1 MGQGRSSKV
10 ETAFPEV
17 IRRQSNGKRNETG
30 RSPETVDDVD
40 RKKLPIKRKVSQ
52 IRLKVHVKRNG
63 VMKASPKTNETELIL
78 SASREAGSGHIIVNP
93 KRTSPPAGKEKK
105 GDN

>member
-1 MGQGRSSKV
+1 M
-10 ETAFPEV
+10 
-17 IRRQSNGKRNETG
+17 
-30 RSPETVDDVD
+30 DDAD
-40 RKKLPIKRKVSQ
+40 RKELSIKRKVSQ